1 MSIRL
6 SLPFLAVL
14 AGILLASGCKKTYF
28 DLELRPEGDTLHR
41 TFNTELNEE
50 DLPRLTEIYGHGPA
64 TEEVETADGKT
75 QIKYTY
81 EGGFQKVT
89 PDDIGGS
96 GFLLHCDS
104 GMGSSSLYSE
114 QFRGRDDLAD
124 ILRRQEDA
132 FNRFFDL
139 VALWFE
145 TEFGEAPDYAA
156 LSKIIDEELRQD
168 IWNLSLYI
176 STFGIVGVA
185 GGRGQEGMNDRLF
198 EQIANRA
205 VHFLIARGYFE
216 ASSLQTLSAL
226 LTQPGNE
233 EKRVFEI
240 FARALMNK
248 MGLPKEDPLLPSL
261 ATIRDDLDKYGDSL
275 DEFAELGELAVDA
288 FPSDFTL
295 GNDGGEFLRVDLHL
309 PQAPYSSNGD
319 WNESGVLQWRERLAK
334 SDERKVSLPNS
345 LYAMWS
351 NPNVDFQEKHFGR
364 VVLDDEDLLEYC
376 EWRPG
381 LSKKQGRQ
389 WDKFVRSLRPGEALI
404 QSLNDFKF
412 KGEADRT
419 AILKPSEVK
428 WSIASSVVSVIVHA
442 LEEAP
447 EEEEVTSP
455 IY

>member
-1 MSIRL
+1 M
-6 SLPFLAVL
+6 
-14 AGILLASGCKKTYF
+14 
-28 DLELRPEGDTLHR
+28 
-41 TFNTELNEE
+41 
-50 DLPRLTEIYGHGPA
+50 
-64 TEEVETADGKT
+64 
-75 QIKYTY
+75 
-81 EGGFQKVT
+81 
-89 PDDIGGS
+89 
-96 GFLLHCDS
+96 
-104 GMGSSSLYSE
+104 
-114 QFRGRDDLAD
+114 
-124 ILRRQEDA
+124 
-132 FNRFFDL
+132 
-139 VALWFE
+139 
-145 TEFGEAPDYAA
+145 
-156 LSKIIDEELRQD
+156 
-168 IWNLSLYI
+168 
-176 STFGIVGVA
+176 
-185 GGRGQEGMNDRLF
+185 
-198 EQIANRA
+198 
-205 VHFLIARGYFE
+205 
-216 ASSLQTLSAL
+216 
-226 LTQPGNE
+226 
-233 EKRVFEI
+233 
-240 FARALMNK
+240 
-248 MGLPKEDPLLPSL
+248 
-261 ATIRDDLDKYGDSL
+261 
-275 DEFAELGELAVDA
+275 
-288 FPSDFTL
+288 
-295 GNDGGEFLRVDLHL
+295 RVDLHL